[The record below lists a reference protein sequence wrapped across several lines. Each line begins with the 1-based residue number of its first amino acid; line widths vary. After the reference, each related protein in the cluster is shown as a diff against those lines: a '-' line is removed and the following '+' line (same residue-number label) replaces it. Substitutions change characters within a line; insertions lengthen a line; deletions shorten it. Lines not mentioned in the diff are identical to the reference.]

1 MMMKLKNVIFFSFF
15 LVCSGWFNAQD
26 KEADSLE
33 FAHFD
38 CGITQTKQKLDK
50 QFFASTTPIQLR
62 INNDEFTYTT
72 IQFGKRKNKI
82 YLYLKILAD
91 NVCIKKDKNV
101 DVYFKSGEV
110 ITLKNEY
117 PLNCEAFFAKQI
129 KKKELQKLKENEI
142 SLIKI
147 YTYKKNYEMYVSEVQ
162 NQDIHHY
169 IDCLSAY
176 KVKKTDEVKVKKK
189 KQDERTESQESKT
202 DQQPIIDSQQPK
214 EQ

>member
-1 MMMKLKNVIFFSFF
+1 MRSHKMFFIGILF
-15 LVCSGWFNAQD
+15 SGISLYAQ
-26 KEADSLE
+26 KQTADSTD

-50 QFFASTTPIQLR
+50 RFFASTPAIRLR
-62 INNDEFTYTT
+62 VNNDEFTYTT
-72 IQFGKRKNKI
+72 FQFGKRKNKM

-101 DVYFKSGEV
+101 DVYFKTGEV

-117 PLNCEAFFAKQI
+117 PLNCEAFFARQL
-129 KKKELQKLKENEI
+129 KKKELRKLKDNEI
-142 SLIKI
+142 TLIKM

-176 KVKKTDEVKVKKK
+176 KVKKSDEVKVKKN
-189 KQDERTESQESKT
+189 QEQRPST
-202 DQQPIIDSQQPK
+202 DN
-214 EQ
+214 

>member
-1 MMMKLKNVIFFSFF
+1 MKFTKIFFLFILF
-15 LVCSGWFNAQD
+15 LGMSLKAQ
-26 KEADSLE
+26 KQSTDSLE

-38 CGITQTKQKLDK
+38 CGITQTKQRLDK
-50 QFFASTTPIQLR
+50 RFFASTPSLQLR
-62 INNDEFTYTT
+62 VNNDEFTYTT

-91 NVCIKKDKNV
+91 NICIKKDKNV

-117 PLNCEAFFAKQI
+117 PLNCEAFFAKQM
-129 KKKELQKLKENEI
+129 KKKELQKLKDNEI

-176 KVKKTDEVKVKKK
+176 KIKKTDEVKLKNKDK
-189 KQDERTESQESKT
+189 RSKNNDHQPST
-202 DQQPIIDSQQPK
+202 DNYQPK

>member
-1 MMMKLKNVIFFSFF
+1 MKLKNVILFCFFV
-15 LVCSGWFNAQD
+15 VCSGWINAQN

-50 QFFASTTPIQLR
+50 QFFASTAPIRLR
-62 INNDEFTYTT
+62 VNNDEFTYTT
-72 IQFGKRKNKI
+72 FQFGKRKNKI
-82 YLYLKILAD
+82 YLYLKILED

-117 PLNCEAFFAKQI
+117 PLNCEAFFAKQL

-142 SLIKI
+142 TLIKI

-162 NQDIHHY
+162 N
-169 IDCLSAY
+169 
-176 KVKKTDEVKVKKK
+176 
-189 KQDERTESQESKT
+189 R
-202 DQQPIIDSQQPK
+202 
-214 EQ
+214 

>member
-1 MMMKLKNVIFFSFF
+1 MMKLKNVIFFSFF

-72 IQFGKRKNKI
+72 ILFGKRKNKI

-117 PLNCEAFFAKQI
+117 LLNCEAFFAKQI

-189 KQDERTESQESKT
+189 KQDER
-202 DQQPIIDSQQPK
+202 
-214 EQ
+214 

>member
-1 MMMKLKNVIFFSFF
+1 MMKLKNVIFFSFF

>member
-1 MMMKLKNVIFFSFF
+1 MMMNLKNSILFCFF
-15 LVCSGWFNAQD
+15 LICSGWINAQN
-26 KEADSLE
+26 KKADSTE

-38 CGITQTKQKLDK
+38 CDITQTKQRLDK
-50 QFFASTTPIQLR
+50 RFFASTPSLQLR
-62 INNDEFTYTT
+62 VNNDEFTYTT
-72 IQFGKRKNKI
+72 IQYGKRKNKI

-117 PLNCEAFFAKQI
+117 PLNCEAFFAKQM
-129 KKKELQKLKENEI
+129 KKKELQKLKDNEI

-189 KQDERTESQESKT
+189 KIEDKIANQEPKT
-202 DQQPIIDSQQPK
+202 APSTDN
-214 EQ
+214 E

>member
-1 MMMKLKNVIFFSFF
+1 MMKLKKVILFCLFV
-15 LVCSGWFNAQD
+15 VCSGWISAQT

-50 QFFASTTPIQLR
+50 RFFASTPPMELR
-62 INNDEFTYTT
+62 VNNEKHTYTT
-72 IQFGKRKNKI
+72 FQFGKRKNKM

-117 PLNCEAFFAKQI
+117 PLNCEAFFAKQL

-142 SLIKI
+142 THIKI
-147 YTYKKNYEMYVSEVQ
+147 YTYKKNYELT
-162 NQDIHHY
+162 
-169 IDCLSAY
+169 LS
-176 KVKKTDEVKVKKK
+176 
-189 KQDERTESQESKT
+189 
-202 DQQPIIDSQQPK
+202 
-214 EQ
+214 

>member
-1 MMMKLKNVIFFSFF
+1 MMKLKVTLFCFF
-15 LVCSGWFNAQD
+15 VVYSGWINAQN
-26 KEADSLE
+26 KEADSLD

-38 CGITQTKQKLDK
+38 CGITQTKQKLDQ
-50 QFFASTTPIQLR
+50 QFFASTNPIQLR
-62 INNDEFTYTT
+62 VNNDEFTYTT
-72 IQFGKRKNKI
+72 IQFGKRRNKI

-91 NVCIKKDKNV
+91 NVCIKKDKNI

-117 PLNCEAFFAKQI
+117 PLNCEAFFAKQM
-129 KKKELQKLKENEI
+129 KKKELQILKENEI

-162 NQDIHHY
+162 NQDIHQY
-169 IDCLSAY
+169 IDCLSDY
-176 KVKKTDEVKVKKK
+176 KVKKTDQVKVKKK
-189 KQDERTESQESKT
+189 KQDNRAENQEPKT
-202 DQQPIIDSQQPK
+202 NQHTITDNQQRK

>member
-1 MMMKLKNVIFFSFF
+1 MNPQKLLFFNF
-15 LVCSGWFNAQD
+15 LFWAVFFNAQNQS
-26 KEADSLE
+26 ANSTE

-38 CGITQTKQKLDK
+38 CDITQTKQRLDK
-50 QFFASTTPIQLR
+50 RFFASTPAVQLR
-62 INNDEFTYTT
+62 VNNDEFTYTT

-117 PLNCEAFFAKQI
+117 PLNCEAFFAKQM
-129 KKKELQKLKENEI
+129 KKKELQKLKDNEI

-176 KVKKTDEVKVKKK
+176 KIKKSDEVKLKNKDK
-189 KQDERTESQESKT
+189 RSKNNDYQPST
-202 DQQPIIDSQQPK
+202 DNYQPK
-214 EQ
+214 E

>member
-1 MMMKLKNVIFFSFF
+1 MMIKLKKNILFCFF
-15 LVCSGWFNAQD
+15 LICSGWINAQN
-26 KEADSLE
+26 KKADSTE

-38 CGITQTKQKLDK
+38 CDITQTQQRLDK
-50 QFFASTTPIQLR
+50 RFFASTPSVQLR
-62 INNDEFTYTT
+62 VNNDEFTYTT
-72 IQFGKRKNKI
+72 IQFGKRKNRI

-117 PLNCEAFFAKQI
+117 PLNCEAFFAKQM
-129 KKKELQKLKENEI
+129 KKKELQKLKDNEI

-176 KVKKTDEVKVKKK
+176 KIKKTDEVKLKNKDK
-189 KQDERTESQESKT
+189 RSKNNNHQPST
-202 DQQPIIDSQQPK
+202 DNYQPK

>member
-1 MMMKLKNVIFFSFF
+1 MNPQKLLFFNF
-15 LVCSGWFNAQD
+15 LFWAVFFNAQNQS
-26 KEADSLE
+26 ANSTE

-38 CGITQTKQKLDK
+38 CDITQTKQRLNKR
-50 QFFASTTPIQLR
+50 FFASTPAVQLR
-62 INNDEFTYTT
+62 VNNDEFTYTT

-117 PLNCEAFFAKQI
+117 PLNCEAFFAKQM
-129 KKKELQKLKENEI
+129 KKKELQKLKDNEI

-176 KVKKTDEVKVKKK
+176 KIKKSDEVKLKNKDK
-189 KQDERTESQESKT
+189 RSKNN
-202 DQQPIIDSQQPK
+202 DHQPK
-214 EQ
+214 E

>member
-1 MMMKLKNVIFFSFF
+1 MKFTKVSFLFILFLGISLK
-15 LVCSGWFNAQD
+15 AQ
-26 KEADSLE
+26 KQPADSLD

-62 INNDEFTYTT
+62 VNNDEFTYTT

-82 YLYLKILAD
+82 YLYFKILAD

-169 IDCLSAY
+169 IDCLTVY
-176 KVKKTDEVKVKKK
+176 KVKKTDEVKLKKK
-189 KQDERTESQESKT
+189 DKKEIPT
-202 DQQPIIDSQQPK
+202 DNQQPK

>member
-1 MMMKLKNVIFFSFF
+1 MKLSKKILFFSLLF
-15 LVCSGWFNAQD
+15 LTVLINAQNIVS
-26 KEADSLE
+26 DSAE
-33 FAHFD
+33 YAHFD

-50 QFFASTTPIQLR
+50 HFFASTPPIELR
-62 INNDEFTYTT
+62 VNNEEFIYTT
-72 IQFGKRKNKI
+72 FQFGKRKNKI

-117 PLNCEAFFAKQI
+117 PLNCEAFFAKQM
-129 KKKELQKLKENEI
+129 KKKELQKFNENEI
-142 SLIKI
+142 TSIKI

-169 IDCLSAY
+169 IDCLSNY
-176 KVKKTDEVKVKKK
+176 KVKKSDEVKIKKK
-189 KQDERTESQESKT
+189 KNSEAKNQNQ
-202 DQQPIIDSQQPK
+202 
-214 EQ
+214 

>member
-1 MMMKLKNVIFFSFF
+1 MKFIKVSFLFILFLGISLK
-15 LVCSGWFNAQD
+15 AQNQT
-26 KEADSLE
+26 ADSVG

-50 QFFASTTPIQLR
+50 HFFASTPAIRLR
-62 INNDEFTYTT
+62 VNNDEFTYTT
-72 IQFGKRKNKI
+72 FQFGKRKNKI
-82 YLYLKILAD
+82 YLYLKILED
-91 NVCIKKDKNV
+91 NVCVKKDKNV

-117 PLNCEAFFAKQI
+117 PLNCESFFARQL

-147 YTYKKNYEMYVSEVQ
+147 YTYKKNYEMYVNEVQ

-169 IDCLSAY
+169 IDCLSEY
-176 KVKKTDEVKVKKK
+176 KVKKSDEVKIKKK
-189 KQDERTESQESKT
+189 DKRTRNQEESVN
-202 DQQPIIDSQQPK
+202 P
-214 EQ
+214 

>member
-1 MMMKLKNVIFFSFF
+1 MMMNLKNSVLFCFF
-15 LVCSGWFNAQD
+15 LICSGSINAQN
-26 KEADSLE
+26 KKTDSTE
-33 FAHFD
+33 FARFD
-38 CGITQTKQKLDK
+38 CDITQTKQRLDK
-50 QFFASTTPIQLR
+50 RFFASTPAVQLR
-62 INNDEFTYTT
+62 VNNDEFTYTT
-72 IQFGKRKNKI
+72 IQFGKRKNRI

-117 PLNCEAFFAKQI
+117 PLNCEAFFAKQM
-129 KKKELQKLKENEI
+129 KKKELQKLKDNEI
-142 SLIKI
+142 SVIKI

-176 KVKKTDEVKVKKK
+176 KVKKSDEVKVKKK
-189 KQDERTESQESKT
+189 KREDKTANQELKTESSTNNE
-202 DQQPIIDSQQPK
+202 
-214 EQ
+214 

>member
-1 MMMKLKNVIFFSFF
+1 MMMNLKNSVLFCFF
-15 LVCSGWFNAQD
+15 LICSGWINAQN
-26 KEADSLE
+26 KEADSTE

-38 CGITQTKQKLDK
+38 CDITQTKQRLDK
-50 QFFASTTPIQLR
+50 RFFASTPSLQLR
-62 INNDEFTYTT
+62 VNNDEFTYTT

-117 PLNCEAFFAKQI
+117 PLNCEAFFAKQM
-129 KKKELQKLKENEI
+129 KKKELQKLKDNEV

-189 KQDERTESQESKT
+189 KIEDKIANQEPKT
-202 DQQPIIDSQQPK
+202 APSTDN
-214 EQ
+214 E

>member
-1 MMMKLKNVIFFSFF
+1 MKLKNVILFCFFV
-15 LVCSGWFNAQD
+15 VCSGWINAQN

-50 QFFASTTPIQLR
+50 QFFASTAPIRLR
-62 INNDEFTYTT
+62 VNNDEFTYTT
-72 IQFGKRKNKI
+72 FQFGKRKNKI
-82 YLYLKILAD
+82 YLYLKILED

-117 PLNCEAFFAKQI
+117 PLNCEAFFAKQL

-142 SLIKI
+142 TLIKI

-176 KVKKTDEVKVKKK
+176 KVRKSDEVKLKKK
-189 KQDERTESQESKT
+189 DKKQEAEVSKETEK
-202 DQQPIIDSQQPK
+202 K
-214 EQ
+214 

>member
-1 MMMKLKNVIFFSFF
+1 MKFTKVSFLFILFLGISLK
-15 LVCSGWFNAQD
+15 AQ
-26 KEADSLE
+26 KQTTDSVD

-50 QFFASTTPIQLR
+50 HFFASTPAIRLR
-62 INNDEFTYTT
+62 VNNDEFTYTT
-72 IQFGKRKNKI
+72 FQFGKRKNKI
-82 YLYLKILAD
+82 YLYLKILED
-91 NVCIKKDKNV
+91 NVCVKKDKNV

-117 PLNCEAFFAKQI
+117 PLNCESFFARQL

-147 YTYKKNYEMYVSEVQ
+147 YTYKKNYEMYVNEVQ

-169 IDCLSAY
+169 IDCLSEY
-176 KVKKTDEVKVKKK
+176 KVKKSDEVKIKKK
-189 KQDERTESQESKT
+189 DKRTRNQEESVN
-202 DQQPIIDSQQPK
+202 P
-214 EQ
+214 

>member
-1 MMMKLKNVIFFSFF
+1 MMMKLKNVILFCFFV
-15 LVCSGWFNAQD
+15 VCSGCINAQN

-50 QFFASTTPIQLR
+50 QFFASTAPIRLR
-62 INNDEFTYTT
+62 VNNDEFTYTT
-72 IQFGKRKNKI
+72 FQFGKRKNKI
-82 YLYLKILAD
+82 YLYLKILED

-117 PLNCEAFFAKQI
+117 PLNCEAFFAKQL

-142 SLIKI
+142 TLIKI

-176 KVKKTDEVKVKKK
+176 KVRKSDEVKLKKK
-189 KQDERTESQESKT
+189 DKKQEAELSKETEK
-202 DQQPIIDSQQPK
+202 K
-214 EQ
+214 

>member
-1 MMMKLKNVIFFSFF
+1 MRNRTKYDIMKIKKLIFLFILFSGIS
-15 LVCSGWFNAQD
+15 LYAQ
-26 KEADSLE
+26 KQTADSTD

-50 QFFASTTPIQLR
+50 RFFASTPAIRLR
-62 INNDEFTYTT
+62 VNNDEFTYTT
-72 IQFGKRKNKI
+72 FQFGKRKNKM
-82 YLYLKILAD
+82 YLYLKILAE

-117 PLNCEAFFAKQI
+117 PLNCEAFFARQL

-142 SLIKI
+142 TLIKM
-147 YTYKKNYEMYVSEVQ
+147 YTYKKNYEMYVSEAQ

-169 IDCLSAY
+169 IDCLFAY
-176 KVKKTDEVKVKKK
+176 KVKKSDEVKVK
-189 KQDERTESQESKT
+189 SQESKEKNK
-202 DQQPIIDSQQPK
+202 D
-214 EQ
+214 

>member
-1 MMMKLKNVIFFSFF
+1 MNLKNSVLFCFFVI
-15 LVCSGWFNAQD
+15 CSGWINAQNKD
-26 KEADSLE
+26 ADSTE

-50 QFFASTTPIQLR
+50 RFFASTPSVQLR
-62 INNDEFTYTT
+62 VNNDEFTYTT
-72 IQFGKRKNKI
+72 VQFGKRKNKI
-82 YLYLKILAD
+82 YLYFKILAD

-117 PLNCEAFFAKQI
+117 PLNCEAFFAKQM
-129 KKKELQKLKENEI
+129 KKKELQKLKDNEI

-162 NQDIHHY
+162 NQDIQHY
-169 IDCLSAY
+169 IECLSAY

-189 KQDERTESQESKT
+189 KIEDKIANQEPKT
-202 DQQPIIDSQQPK
+202 APSTDN
-214 EQ
+214 E

>member
-1 MMMKLKNVIFFSFF
+1 MMMNLKNSVLFCFF
-15 LVCSGWFNAQD
+15 LICSGWINAQN
-26 KEADSLE
+26 KEADSTE

-38 CGITQTKQKLDK
+38 CDITQTKQRLDK
-50 QFFASTTPIQLR
+50 RFFASTPSVQLR
-62 INNDEFTYTT
+62 VNNDEFIYTT

-82 YLYLKILAD
+82 YLYFKILAD

-117 PLNCEAFFAKQI
+117 PLNCEAFFAKQM
-129 KKKELQKLKENEI
+129 KKKELQKLKDNEI

-169 IDCLSAY
+169 IECLSSY
-176 KVKKTDEVKVKKK
+176 EVKKTDEVKLKKK
-189 KQDERTESQESKT
+189 NK
-202 DQQPIIDSQQPK
+202 K
-214 EQ
+214 EISINK

>member
-1 MMMKLKNVIFFSFF
+1 MRSHKMFFIGILF
-15 LVCSGWFNAQD
+15 SGISLYAQ
-26 KEADSLE
+26 KQTADSTD

-50 QFFASTTPIQLR
+50 RFFASTPAIRLR
-62 INNDEFTYTT
+62 VNNDEFTYTT
-72 IQFGKRKNKI
+72 FQFGKRKNKM

-101 DVYFKSGEV
+101 DVYFKTGEV

-117 PLNCEAFFAKQI
+117 PLNCEAFFARQLR
-129 KKKELQKLKENEI
+129 KKELRKLKDNEI
-142 SLIKI
+142 TLIKM

-176 KVKKTDEVKVKKK
+176 KVKKSDEVKVKKN
-189 KQDERTESQESKT
+189 QEQRPST
-202 DQQPIIDSQQPK
+202 DN
-214 EQ
+214 